1 MKKRDEVEE
10 EFRDHAIL
18 YVIIGLLLILIALGY
33 QYWKQKEMEKITI
46 LYDAGFFEI
55 VEVGGE
61 QYIIN
66 KDIDGGIKKLN
77 VTTEK

>member
-1 MKKRDEVEE
+1 MKKRDEVEA

-18 YVIIGLLLILIALGY
+18 YAIIGLLLILIALGY
-33 QYWKQKEMEKITI
+33 QYWKQKEMEKITVI
-46 LYDAGFFEI
+46 YDAGFFEI
-55 VEVGGE
+55 IEVNGE

-77 VTTEK
+77 VTTEN

>member
-1 MKKRDEVEE
+1 MKKKDEVEA

-18 YVIIGLLLILIALGY
+18 YAIIGLLLILIALGY
-33 QYWKQKEMEKITI
+33 QYWKHKEMEKITVI
-46 LYDAGFFEI
+46 YDAGFFEI
-55 VEVGGE
+55 VEVDGE

-77 VTTEK
+77 VTTEN